1 MPIKTISSQDLHASK
16 VQRLSRKRVGQK
28 CSKRGASYW
37 DDDIVY
43 TSGEMPE
50 KFIRELREV
59 TNLVNTLETEILNLW
74 AVLQKCSIAN
84 LAELL
89 EVDNSPLS
97 NLVSKDRNN

>member
-1 MPIKTISSQDLHASK
+1 MLKQKPVILQVLKFMNNVQSAAKHLLK
-16 VQRLSRKRVGQK
+16 VQRLRTVTVTVCGR
-28 CSKRGASYW
+28 ASYW

-43 TSGEMPE
+43 TSGEIPE

-89 EVDNSPLS
+89 EVAKAPNP
-97 NLVSKDRNN
+97 

>member
-1 MPIKTISSQDLHASK
+1 MK
-16 VQRLSRKRVGQK
+16 VQRLRAVTVTACGR
-28 CSKRGASYW
+28 ASYW

-59 TNLVNTLETEILNLW
+59 TTLVNTLETEILNLW
-74 AVLQKCSIAN
+74 AVLQKCSTAN

-89 EVDNSPLS
+89 EVAKAPNP
-97 NLVSKDRNN
+97 